1 MRIRTVLDARPSASP
16 RFFRQTLL
24 LAHSWAAQG
33 ATSPLEVVVVGSAP
47 PPVYARLREL
57 GAEVTTSRPH
67 PLDPV
72 SKQANKLLGLSEPD
86 DTPILLVDNDVCF
99 LDDVSD
105 LQGRNV
111 RASVAG
117 AQKVT
122 DAQWAHIEATTGY
135 RPIAV
140 EWIPLREQS
149 KAGANGGAPR
159 ANYDLF
165 LNSGVVWIRR
175 PAVFESIWAAHIAGI
190 SQAFAGHP
198 LSSGWVRRTDQPGF
212 ATAVAEHGG
221 FDLLP
226 ITYNYRPVCFQLGV
240 SEQPIILHLLR
251 LGAKDQLPF
260 SKMLTTFW
268 DELIIEPIRR
278 GNGEVEARRASDVE
292 QGRLLDEAVSVRDR
306 LLRVVADAGLDA
318 LEVPA

>member
-1 MRIRTVLDARPSASP
+1 VRIRTVLDARPTASP
-16 RFFRQTLL
+16 RYSRQTLL

-33 ATSPLEVVVVGSAP
+33 GTPPLEVVVLGSAP
-47 PPVYARLREL
+47 PPVRARLCEL
-57 GAEVTTSRPH
+57 GAEVTTSDSH

-72 SKQANKLLGLSEPD
+72 SKQSNKLVGLREPS

-117 AQKVT
+117 GPKVT
-122 DAQWAHIEATTGY
+122 DAQWAHIAATTEH
-135 RPIAV
+135 RPLAL
-140 EWIPLREQS
+140 EWIPLREQL
-149 KAGANGGAPR
+149 KARANGRAPR
-159 ANYDLF
+159 ANVDLF

-190 SQAFAGHP
+190 SRAFAGHP

-226 ITYNYRPVCFQLGV
+226 IAYNYRPVCFQLGL

-260 SKMLTTFW
+260 SKTLTAFW

-278 GNGEVEARRASDVE
+278 GNREVEARRPSGTED
-292 QGRLLDEAVSVRDR
+292 GRLLDEAVSVRDR
-306 LLRVVADAGLDA
+306 LLRLVAEAGLDA
-318 LEVPA
+318 FELPA